1 MEKSL
6 GWILRSTECMLTMHW
21 GSAGS
26 MKLKG
31 PLAYVVSE
39 ASLRPTVKMYNIF
52 FRFSLVVRLLVCT

>member
-1 MEKSL
+1 MP
-6 GWILRSTECMLTMHW
+6 TMHW

-31 PLAYVVSE
+31 TLAYVVSK

-52 FRFSLVVRLLVCT
+52 FRFSLVVHLLVRT